1 MPKRHRAFRPI
12 PLRIRPAM
20 REAAG
25 HLLQGRRNSVSITR
39 AGGKQARY
47 AAHVLTLAVC
57 VSGTDFDV
65 SQTRAIRSQP
75 EGACATVVT
84 RNEEEKSLR
93 HVDPILRLCC
103 ARSPANNRS
112 IATHLFC
119 AQGRHG
125 QIRRQGFQSCFL
137 VNVWQFWQGAITRYQ
152 TFAAFA
158 AAGAASGLSG
168 CPRMSA

>member
-25 HLLQGRRNSVSITR
+25 HVLQGRRNTVSITR
-39 AGGKQARY
+39 AGGKQSPLCRTC
-47 AAHVLTLAVC
+47 AAIAVC

-65 SQTRAIRSQP
+65 SQIARNQVTT

-84 RNEEEKSLR
+84 RNCEEKSLR
-93 HVDPILRLCC
+93 HVDPILRLFC